1 LFFTR
6 KLLILSVLHRDIHRP
21 CQILHERNLSN
32 QIYKRFTAKYSA
44 KELSRVRK
52 PFLRLGVFFAM
63 FVVLRPQVRI
73 AEDLVCFADGLEAFV
88 CCVVAGVLVCDTLDE
103 IEDCEEKTYPDA
115 L

>member
-1 LFFTR
+1 
-6 KLLILSVLHRDIHRP
+6 
-21 CQILHERNLSN
+21 
-32 QIYKRFTAKYSA
+32 
-44 KELSRVRK
+44 
-52 PFLRLGVFFAM
+52 M